1 MSQTTDLH
9 VTPSSGGC
17 ACGHHDTEVPALDAR
32 EIPHA
37 IRHGAILGA
46 VASLPVGGAL
56 DLTAPHNPTPLLA
69 QIDETE
75 AGAIE
80 VAYLVSGPEA
90 WTLRLTRTR

>member
-1 MSQTTDLH
+1 MSQPTDLH
-9 VTPSSGGC
+9 VTPTSAGC
-17 ACGHHDTEVPALDAR
+17 GCGHHDAAVPSLDAR

-46 VASLPVGGAL
+46 VASLPAGGAL

-69 QIDETE
+69 QIAE
-75 AGAIE
+75 AESGAID
-80 VAYLVSGPEA
+80 VTYLVSGPEA